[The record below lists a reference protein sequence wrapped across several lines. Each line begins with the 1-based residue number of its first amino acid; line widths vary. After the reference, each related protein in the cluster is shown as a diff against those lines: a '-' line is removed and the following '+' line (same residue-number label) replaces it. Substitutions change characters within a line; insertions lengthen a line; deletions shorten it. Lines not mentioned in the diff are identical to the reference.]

1 MEKEKAKKDNRGG
14 KREGAGR
21 KCVDG
26 TPRVNVGFRL
36 PALLLEELKR
46 EASRQEVSTTAIVE
60 EALRHY
66 LKGF

>member
-1 MEKEKAKKDNRGG
+1 MTEKKDNRGG

-21 KCVDG
+21 KCLNG

-36 PALLLEELKR
+36 PVLLLEALKR

-66 LKGF
+66 LKVF

>member
-26 TPRVNVGFRL
+26 TPRVSVGFRL
-36 PALLLEELKR
+36 PALLLEKLKR
-46 EASRQEVSTTAIVE
+46 EASRQGVSTTAIVE

>member
-1 MEKEKAKKDNRGG
+1 MDNKTTRGG

-36 PALLLEELKR
+36 SANLLEVVKG
-46 EASRQEVSTTAIVE
+46 EASRQGVSVTAIVE

>member
-1 MEKEKAKKDNRGG
+1 MEKEKKDNRGG

-21 KCVDG
+21 KCLHG

-46 EASRQEVSTTAIVE
+46 EASRQGVSTTAIVE